1 MSVITLKG
9 NPINTIGQLPE
20 VGTFAPEFKLTAND
34 LSDKSL
40 TDYASREVVLNIF
53 PSLDTATCAMSVRRF
68 NAEATNLNNAIVL
81 CISRDLPFA
90 QARFCGAEGLIN
102 VITLSQMKDMNF
114 GKEYGVEM
122 IDGPL
127 ASLFARAVIILDE
140 NGKIIYTELVPEI
153 AQEPD
158 YEQALKALAVYRK
171 NKIKE

>member
-1 MSVITLKG
+1 MSIIKLKG

-20 VGTFAPEFKLTAND
+20 IGVFAPEFKLTAND

-40 TDYASREVVLNIF
+40 ADYTGRKVVLNIF

-68 NAEATNLNNAIVL
+68 NAEVSNLKGAIVL

-90 QARFCGAEGLIN
+90 QARFCGAEGLTN
-102 VITLSQMKDMNF
+102 VVTLSQMKDTNF
-114 GKEYGVEM
+114 GKAYGVEM

-127 ASLFARAVIILDE
+127 ASLFARAVVIIDE
-140 NGKIIYTELVPEI
+140 AGKVIYTELVPEI

-158 YEQALKALAVYRK
+158 YEKALKA
-171 NKIKE
+171 I